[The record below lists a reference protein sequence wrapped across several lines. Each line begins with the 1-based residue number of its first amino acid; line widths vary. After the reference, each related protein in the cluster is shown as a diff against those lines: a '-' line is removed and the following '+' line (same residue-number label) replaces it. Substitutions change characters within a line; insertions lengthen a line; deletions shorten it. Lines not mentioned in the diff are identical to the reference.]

1 MNGTPPPMNFTYT
14 TDMFTCGI
22 VARSCQL
29 CLGTLYP
36 NCTYDF
42 SIIDRTSAKLLHTI
56 HLSFQAH
63 SDIMCRR
70 CFSLLDRVDALEVEI
85 QETKDEIVNKYQET
99 VAVHGGRARRR
110 KPATAKKSDYV
121 FPKVGLRDNFSSYGL
136 YIKGVPI
143 SIPNFQPIL

>member
-1 MNGTPPPMNFTYT
+1 MSYLLCKKLPFVSRY
-14 TDMFTCGI
+14 FI
-22 VARSCQL
+22 SQL
-29 CLGTLYP
+29 YIRFL
-36 NCTYDF
+36 NE
-42 SIIDRTSAKLLHTI
+42 RTSAKLLHTI

-121 FPKVGLRDNFSSYGL
+121 FPKVGLRDNL
-136 YIKGVPI
+136 L
-143 SIPNFQPIL
+143 IL